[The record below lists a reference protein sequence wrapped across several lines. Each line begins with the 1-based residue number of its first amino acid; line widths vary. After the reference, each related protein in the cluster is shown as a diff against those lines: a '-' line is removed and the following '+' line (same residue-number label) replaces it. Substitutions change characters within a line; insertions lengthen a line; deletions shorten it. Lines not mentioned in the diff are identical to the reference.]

1 MIPRDLGGSELA
13 MSPTTVVV
21 SGAGTAVELS
31 AVAVMLQSR
40 EGGQKKLVKKV
51 TPWLPYMGVAQTN
64 LPIEAMLKF
73 EFVSIMTP
81 SNTGL
86 GSMFLVIGGG
96 PFRKFPNPKEQIRHL
111 DSRTRIFPHK
121 PALPPGSPRRL
132 IGSRGRGLVRTHG
145 ENTGSG
151 RFVPGRR
158 LSVGYHGGFPS
169 YCQRLG

>member
-40 EGGQKKLVKKV
+40 EGGQKKLVKKAI
-51 TPWLPYMGVAQTN
+51 PWLPYMGVAQTN

-73 EFVSIMTP
+73 ETRAPMRSVRRGQSLII
-81 SNTGL
+81 L
-86 GSMFLVIGGG
+86 WWAVG

-111 DSRTRIFPHK
+111 DSRNRICSHEFPLVPSNPRLTRH
-121 PALPPGSPRRL
+121 
-132 IGSRGRGLVRTHG
+132 
-145 ENTGSG
+145 
-151 RFVPGRR
+151 
-158 LSVGYHGGFPS
+158 
-169 YCQRLG
+169 

>member
-1 MIPRDLGGSELA
+1 

-40 EGGQKKLVKKV
+40 EGGQKKLVKKAP
-51 TPWLPYMGVAQTN
+51 PWLPYMGVAQTN

-96 PFRKFPNPKEQIRHL
+96 PFRKFPNPKERTPVRGGTSGLSQRGICS
-111 DSRTRIFPHK
+111 SRQLHFLR
-121 PALPPGSPRRL
+121 
-132 IGSRGRGLVRTHG
+132 
-145 ENTGSG
+145 E
-151 RFVPGRR
+151 
-158 LSVGYHGGFPS
+158 
-169 YCQRLG
+169 

>member
-1 MIPRDLGGSELA
+1 MIPRDLGGNELA

-111 DSRTRIFPHK
+111 DRWGFTK
-121 PALPPGSPRRL
+121 PILAS
-132 IGSRGRGLVRTHG
+132 S
-145 ENTGSG
+145 
-151 RFVPGRR
+151 
-158 LSVGYHGGFPS
+158 
-169 YCQRLG
+169 

>member
-1 MIPRDLGGSELA
+1 MIPRDLGGNELA

-40 EGGQKKLVKKV
+40 EGGQKKLVKKAI
-51 TPWLPYMGVAQTN
+51 PWLPYMGVAQTN

-86 GSMFLVIGGG
+86 GSMFW
-96 PFRKFPNPKEQIRHL
+96 
-111 DSRTRIFPHK
+111 
-121 PALPPGSPRRL
+121 
-132 IGSRGRGLVRTHG
+132 
-145 ENTGSG
+145 
-151 RFVPGRR
+151 
-158 LSVGYHGGFPS
+158 
-169 YCQRLG
+169 

>member
-1 MIPRDLGGSELA
+1 

-111 DSRTRIFPHK
+111 DSTCTAVSFKKLSFRKKTNSIQIFERF
-121 PALPPGSPRRL
+121 AL
-132 IGSRGRGLVRTHG
+132 
-145 ENTGSG
+145 
-151 RFVPGRR
+151 
-158 LSVGYHGGFPS
+158 
-169 YCQRLG
+169 Q

>member
-1 MIPRDLGGSELA
+1 

-121 PALPPGSPRRL
+121 PALPQSVISNQQP
-132 IGSRGRGLVRTHG
+132 SRNLD
-145 ENTGSG
+145 
-151 RFVPGRR
+151 
-158 LSVGYHGGFPS
+158 S
-169 YCQRLG
+169 YVL

>member
-1 MIPRDLGGSELA
+1 

-40 EGGQKKLVKKV
+40 EGGQKKLVKKAI
-51 TPWLPYMGVAQTN
+51 PWLPYMGVAQTN

-86 GSMFLVIGGG
+86 GSMFWRRRTL
-96 PFRKFPNPKEQIRHL
+96 FENFPTQKNRSDIWILGIEFVHKNAPYLLPMAVKTRYRFSGKR
-111 DSRTRIFPHK
+111 DRTSSIN
-121 PALPPGSPRRL
+121 S
-132 IGSRGRGLVRTHG
+132 VR
-145 ENTGSG
+145 
-151 RFVPGRR
+151 
-158 LSVGYHGGFPS
+158 SV
-169 YCQRLG
+169 R